1 MDRFISTDINKVA
14 TESPAPPACLQEVG
28 MLGME
33 MFFAIATKLE
43 SFTVDNLFV
52 TLLQI
57 FWLVSPSPEDYHN
70 DNGDKHPDI
79 SHPFVHELP
88 PLNHSHH

>member
-1 MDRFISTDINKVA
+1 
-14 TESPAPPACLQEVG
+14 

-57 FWLVSPSPEDYHN
+57 F
-70 DNGDKHPDI
+70 G
-79 SHPFVHELP
+79 
-88 PLNHSHH
+88 